1 MANVAMVHYTL
12 QDENKKDIQLYM
24 IPDKKSDSLI
34 VQDIINSF
42 PVSGRFH
49 LRFRTQVAVGSN
61 SETVW
66 LDCPNPN
73 FRVPLFKGN
82 VVIKALQ
89 LPPFINQALRKPVR
103 KLYKERTTH
112 VRNQS
117 NYIEPT
123 RIQQT
128 IPRQVPTSVPS
139 SDNSPPASVQP
150 QAFYQPPQRPQPTF
164 THPPS
169 QPAPQPPSQPS
180 PSPPSQP
187 VFNKAPP
194 QPVFNQPPQP
204 LFNQPPQPVFNKP
217 SQPFNQPS
225 HVAFNQVP
233 GANFA
238 NFSQAPPRPKS
249 SGPPQHSHPAA
260 KISTM
265 KSDENFDDPTRGLT
279 TEELRAEKEKFI
291 QEQMEAKKEAAR
303 QTWSKAE
310 AIQQA
315 KFDLDRDL
323 GDKMTNWA
331 IKNHNKKDIR
341 TLLATLHTVMWP
353 NSPWKEIS
361 LGDLMTE
368 SAVKKFYYKA
378 VMVVHPDKRQNDEAL
393 IQYISERVFQALNEA
408 WEKYNSDK

>member
-34 VQDIINSF
+34 VQDILNSF
-42 PVSGRFH
+42 PASGRFH

-73 FRVPLFKGN
+73 FRVPLLKGN

-89 LPPFINQALRKPVR
+89 LPPFTNQALRKPVR
-103 KLYKERTTH
+103 KLYRETTTH
-112 VRNQS
+112 VGNQS

-123 RIQQT
+123 RIQQ
-128 IPRQVPTSVPS
+128 SVPRHPS
-139 SDNSPPASVQP
+139 TSIPNSGSDSSPPASV
-150 QAFYQPPQRPQPTF
+150 QPPQRPQPTF

-169 QPAPQPPSQPS
+169 QAAPQPPSQPS
-180 PSPPSQP
+180 PQP
-187 VFNKAPP
+187 IFNKAPP
-194 QPVFNQPPQP
+194 QPVFNQPSQP
-204 LFNQPPQPVFNKP
+204 VFSQPPQPVFNKP
-217 SQPFNQPS
+217 SHSSFNQPPN
-225 HVAFNQVP
+225 ATFNQVP
-233 GANFA
+233 GPNFA
-238 NFSQAPPRPKS
+238 NFSHAPPRPKS

-291 QEQMEAKKEAAR
+291 QEQMEVKKEAAR

-323 GDKMTNWA
+323 GDKMTSWA

-361 LGDLMTE
+361 LGDLMTD

-393 IQYISERVFQALNEA
+393 VQYISERVFQALNEA